1 MVEFDTMKETRVD
14 VQRASGECVSIDRG
28 AGKISS
34 GSIIQRFQE
43 LSPFYILQTKVKVN
57 RYTRNYASLWHFT
70 TGPNCCGMG
79 SRIPGIFIW
88 PDPVNRF
95 QISFQLENDGD
106 YDYKWNFELNTWYE
120 IELSQKKEENN
131 GIVNVSYIYK

>member
-1 MVEFDTMKETRVD
+1 
-14 VQRASGECVSIDRG
+14 
-28 AGKISS
+28 
-34 GSIIQRFQE
+34 
-43 LSPFYILQTKVKVN
+43 
-57 RYTRNYASLWHFT
+57 
-70 TGPNCCGMG
+70 MG

-95 QISFQLENDGD
+95 QISFQYENEGD
-106 YDYKWNFELNTWYE
+106 YYHPQWNFELNTWYE